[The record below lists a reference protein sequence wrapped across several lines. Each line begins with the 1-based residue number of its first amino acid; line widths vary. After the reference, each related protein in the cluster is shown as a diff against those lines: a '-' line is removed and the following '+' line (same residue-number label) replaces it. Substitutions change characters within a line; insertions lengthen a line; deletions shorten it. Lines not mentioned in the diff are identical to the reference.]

1 MNFNSIKVQ
10 LEQHNGKRR
19 DTRDRYFNSI
29 KVQLELSDS
38 LSPELR
44 QQYFNSI
51 KVQLEPY
58 EYKKVDKY
66 FLTISIP

>member
-29 KVQLELSDS
+29 KVQLE
-38 LSPELR
+38 
-44 QQYFNSI
+44 
-51 KVQLEPY
+51 PY